1 MRQAWLGLALL
12 SLTACNRERP
22 LPVGIPLRVG
32 LHVAPASLDP
42 HERNEFVTFHL
53 PVVRV
58 LERNLI
64 WGIGRGVAFEPRA
77 DGRVML
83 RELRREP
90 ELTAPAS
97 RGMRRSGP

>member
-1 MRQAWLGLALL
+1 MRLAWLGAALL
-12 SLTACNRERP
+12 ALTACRERP
-22 LPVGIPLRVG
+22 TAAGPLRIG